1 MNVIIPVEWSVY
13 STIVVEN
20 AESIAEAKR
29 IVEKHLDELP
39 LPTNGEYID
48 GSFRIQAD
56 SQEDLDVDQYY
67 LTIGYSIK
75 ENPNGTIDI
84 E

>member
-1 MNVIIPVEWSVY
+1 MDVIIPVEWSVY

-20 AESIAEAKR
+20 AKSIKDAREILER
-29 IVEKHLDELP
+29 HIDELP
-39 LPTNGEYID
+39 LPTETEYVED
-48 GSFRIQAD
+48 TFRISAD
-56 SQEDLDVDQYY
+56 TEEELENAQFYR
-67 LTIGYSIK
+67 TIGYCIK